1 MFNHVRI
8 KRASLSRYQFF
19 KQGDPSELYKEVQ
32 NLYYRGLCWPLV
44 IYSNA
49 TYTEKTRFCKSA
61 GPEILTFTQATLY
74 APLFLISMVF
84 LPSILYILIVNINI
98 FGFKKFLER
107 FFENPLLFIFPLF
120 TSFSFNK
127 IVENTPEDITK
138 KKHMTRANSMPII
151 NSDITKKKNM
161 TRTNS
166 MPMINS
172 DITKKKDITRTNS
185 MPIKNSDITKKKNMT
200 RANYMQKTEKGYDE
214 VYGTNLT
221 FETETPISKIFRRVF
236 I

>member
-1 MFNHVRI
+1 M
-8 KRASLSRYQFF
+8 
-19 KQGDPSELYKEVQ
+19 
-32 NLYYRGLCWPLV
+32 V

-74 APLFLISMVF
+74 APLFLISMIF

-127 IVENTPEDITK
+127 IVENTIPK
-138 KKHMTRANSMPII
+138 KKHMKRANSMPII
-151 NSDITKKKNM
+151 NSDITKKKSMTRVTSMPMINSDIPKKKNM

-172 DITKKKDITRTNS
+172 DITKKKNITRTNS
-185 MPIKNSDITKKKNMT
+185 MPMINSDITKKKNMT